1 MSDKI
6 GKNYYLAAVKDGRVV
21 ASYYAR
27 SLAAVASVMVRH
39 PGCEVEAYS
48 VSEYGFAFGDAPVIK
63 VDGVPMVRGV
73 RCRETG
79 ETWASVKECC
89 ESVGLPLKAV
99 YSGLRRHTR
108 VYGHTY
114 EPYDP
119 AADDTKTSNEEQNG

>member
-89 ESVGLPLKAV
+89 ESVGLPLKAL
-99 YSGLRRHTR
+99 YTGLRRGSR
-108 VYGHTY
+108 VYGHY
-114 EPYDP
+114 YDFYDP
-119 AADDTKTSNEEQNG
+119 ATDKTDNDKQNG